1 MFETNATSRTQGS
14 NSLDDE
20 HQPRDQPQEQKS
32 MAEAP
37 ARWSRLK
44 KLGMEPPFRLCVRS
58 FLKRLPVSV
67 STRAFWDISDRPHYL
82 LGVLFAA
89 RQALEVN
96 VREISVIEFGV
107 AGGNGLLILQKEA
120 EAVEK
125 ELGVSIKVYGFDNG
139 AEGLPELIG
148 DYRDHPDMWRPGD
161 FPMDESLL
169 RSKLSPRTTLIL
181 GDVKTTVSTF
191 YNDLRVPPVGFI
203 SVDLDL
209 YSSTTHALRILSNP
223 EKRALDHVP
232 IYFDD
237 VAEAP
242 NHRFAGELLAIDE
255 FNEAN
260 THVKID
266 QWRGIKVGRPF
277 PEAWFCERMFMA
289 HDLQAISGKAIDR
302 HPEKLSIY
310 GR

>member
-1 MFETNATSRTQGS
+1 
-14 NSLDDE
+14 
-20 HQPRDQPQEQKS
+20 
-32 MAEAP
+32 
-37 ARWSRLK
+37 
-44 KLGMEPPFRLCVRS
+44 MEPPFRLFVRAL
-58 FLKRLPVSV
+58 LKRFPVSV
-67 STRAFWDISDRPHYL
+67 STRAFWDISNRPPYL
-82 LGVLFAA
+82 LGVLFGA
-89 RQALEVN
+89 RRALEEN

-107 AGGNGLLILQKEA
+107 AGGNGLLVLEEEA

-139 AEGLPELIG
+139 AEGLPDFIG

-181 GDVKTTVSTF
+181 GDVKKTTSAF
-191 YNDLRVPPVGFI
+191 YNDPRVPPVGFI
-203 SVDLDL
+203 AVDLDL
-209 YSSTTHALRILSNP
+209 YSSTTHALRILSTP
-223 EKRALDHVP
+223 ERRALNHVP

-242 NHRFAGELLAIDE
+242 NHRFAGELLAIEE

-266 QWRGIKVGRPF
+266 QWRGLKVGRPF
-277 PEAWFCERMFMA
+277 PEAWFHERMFMA
-289 HDLQAISGKAIDR
+289 HDLEAISNRAIDR
-302 HPEKLSIY
+302 NPVKLPLQESFSS
-310 GR
+310 RKT